1 MKVHLVA
8 KGTMP
13 TTPLKT
19 QTDPKSAYPKEVL
32 RRLRRQRRA
41 VICWNSKASAY

>member
-13 TTPLKT
+13 TATLKT
-19 QTDPKSAYPKEVL
+19 QTDPKSAYSKAVL
-32 RRLRRQRRA
+32 RRIRRQRRA
-41 VICWNSKASAY
+41 VVCWNSKASAY